1 MANINKPFG
10 LAPMRNLAGGKWN
23 EQTTRYYIPS
33 TDTLAYYIGDTVLSA
48 AAGDAQGVTG
58 VIKASLGTET
68 LRGVIVGAEVA
79 SSQSVSLAGTPLSL
93 DTTNIPATKT
103 RAYYVYVVDD
113 PMCLFTVQGDLTATN
128 QTAAKSSSNASLT
141 VAAPT
146 PAAPSVMPSATV
158 INSSTIATTSS
169 LSIKLIGLQQI
180 PNNTY
185 GSYGVYRAKI
195 NAHEFGNLTA
205 GV

>member
-1 MANINKPFG
+1 MANLNKPSG
-10 LAPMRNLAGGKWN
+10 LSPHRNLGSSKWN

-33 TDTLAYYIGDTVLSA
+33 TDSLAYYIGDTVLSA
-48 AAGDAQGVTG
+48 AAGDAKGVSG

-68 LRGVIVGAEVA
+68 LRGVLVGVEPA
-79 SSQSVSLAGTPLSL
+79 SQGVSLAGTALSL
-93 DTTNIPATKT
+93 DVTNIPATKT
-103 RAYYVYVVDD
+103 RDYYVYVVDD
-113 PMCLFTVQGDLTATN
+113 PMVMFLCQGDATTTN

-141 VAAPT
+141 VTAGS
-146 PAAPSVMPSATV
+146 PAAPSTALSATV

-169 LSIKLIGLQQI
+169 LSIKLIGLAQV

-185 GSYGVYRAKI
+185 GAYSLYRVKI

>member
-1 MANINKPFG
+1 MANVNKPFG
-10 LAPMRNLAGGKWN
+10 LAPHRSLSASKFNEAG
-23 EQTTRYYIPS
+23 TRYYIPS

-48 AAGDAQGVTG
+48 AAGDVKGATG

-68 LRGVIVGAEVA
+68 LRGVIVGFEPA
-79 SSQSVSLAGTPLSL
+79 SQGVSLAGTALSL
-93 DTTNIPATKT
+93 DVTNCPATKT
-103 RAYYVYVVDD
+103 RDYYAYVIDD
-113 PMCLFTVQGDLTATN
+113 PFVMYTCQGDLTATN
-128 QTAAKSSSNASLT
+128 QTAAKSSSNTSLT

-146 PAAPSVMPSATV
+146 PAAPSIMPSATV

-169 LSIKLIGLQQI
+169 LSIKLMGLQQI

-185 GSYGVYRAKI
+185 GAFGVYRVKI
-195 NAHEFGNLTA
+195 NLHEFLGATA